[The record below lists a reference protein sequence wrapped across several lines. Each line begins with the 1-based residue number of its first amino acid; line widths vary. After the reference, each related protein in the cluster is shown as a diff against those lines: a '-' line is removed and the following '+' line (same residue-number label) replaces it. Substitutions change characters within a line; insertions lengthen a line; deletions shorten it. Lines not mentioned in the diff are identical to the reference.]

1 MRDENMR
8 KILSLTEK
16 SEIKMKVHG
25 ETHTYRFSEHPE
37 KDNIELYVVENNKI
51 QEGRTYGLFLKSCK
65 DMDDVVLTLMKDYRY
80 GIIEEVCYVKALEQ
94 EKDEFHQVYTK
105 LMSMIPAYVSGNVE
119 FEMYN
124 LLDTLNNLYNEQKHS
139 NPSTQKENE
148 AYYVHTCEEND
159 GYNAKHEY
167 KFSNKEEFLKF
178 VRGEMA
184 IDEWGNNCKRSYYE
198 HIEEAY
204 TKVDIDMTTL
214 YQMAVTNSY
223 DIDYE
228 K

>member
-1 MRDENMR
+1 MRNENMR
-8 KILSLTEK
+8 KILSLTEN
-16 SEIKMKVHG
+16 SEIRMKVHG

-37 KDNIELYVVENNKI
+37 KDNFELYVVENNKL
-51 QEGRTYGLFLKSCK
+51 QKDRVYGLSCM
-65 DMDDVVLTLMKDYRY
+65 DMDDVVLTLMQDCRD
-80 GIIEEVCYVKALEQ
+80 GIIEEVCYVKAFEQ

-105 LMSMIPAYVSGNVE
+105 LTSMIPAYVSGNAE
-119 FEMYN
+119 FEIYN
-124 LLDTLNNLYNEQKHS
+124 LLDTLENLYNEQKHS
-139 NPSTQKENE
+139 NPSIQKENE
-148 AYYVHTCEEND
+148 VYYVHTCEEND

-184 IDEWGNNCKRSYYE
+184 IDEWGDNCKRSYYE

-214 YQMAVTNSY
+214 YQIAVTDSY

>member
-1 MRDENMR
+1 MRNKNMK

-16 SEIKMKVHG
+16 SEIRMKVHG
-25 ETHTYRFSEHPE
+25 KTCTYRFSEHPE
-37 KDNIELYVVENNKI
+37 KDDFELYVVVNNKL
-51 QEGRTYGLFLKSCK
+51 QKDKVYGLSCIN
-65 DMDDVVLTLMKDYRY
+65 MDDVVLTLMQDCRD
-80 GIIEEVCYVKALEQ
+80 GIIEEVDYVKALKT
-94 EKDEFHQVYTK
+94 EKDEFHQIY
-105 LMSMIPAYVSGNVE
+105 
-119 FEMYN
+119 
-124 LLDTLNNLYNEQKHS
+124 
-139 NPSTQKENE
+139 TQKENE

-184 IDEWGNNCKRSYYE
+184 IDEWGDNCTRSYYE

-204 TKVDIDMTTL
+204 TKVDIDVTTL
-214 YQMAVTNSY
+214 YQMNVTDDY